1 MDSELVLRSR
11 CTASLEKAVL
21 FPFVLLVRD
30 PLVHGECFSDPPML
44 VAELQHL
51 M

>member
-1 MDSELVLRSR
+1 MDSEFVLRSR
-11 CTASLEKAVL
+11 CAASLEKA
-21 FPFVLLVRD
+21 VLLVRD

-44 VAELQHL
+44 VAELQHF